1 MENKVGDHNFYLI
14 KDLKPFLNNISLK
27 CLILRYIDDPPDHI
41 NNVIKYH
48 YHVADNSG
56 SVILCITQNFIQEEL
71 VKNNIDLLN
80 DNIEDSVEL
89 YGTKEFDTFENP
101 NVVTDQMQ
109 YNQHTNK
116 KPNNLKTMK
125 YFFRV
130 GDILKITGAVT
141 TWSMGKMVIMPNTRS
156 KKNNPQEIRG
166 SIERLG
172 FFVMNI
178 NEEPNVS
185 NLITSTTEKKYQDN
199 RQSNNINCNNVT
211 NKNLGDKI
219 VHNPH
224 ILKQNK
230 DSKYDIL
237 PLFDNGNML

>member
-1 MENKVGDHNFYLI
+1 MEDKVGDNNFYLI
-14 KDLKPFLNNISLK
+14 KDLKPFLNNITLQ

-56 SVILCITQNFIQEEL
+56 SVILCIPQNFIQEEL
-71 VKNNIDLLN
+71 VKNNIDILN

-89 YGTKEFDTFENP
+89 YGNKEFDTFENA
-101 NVVTDQMQ
+101 NTVADQMQ

-116 KPNNLKTMK
+116 KPSNLKTMK

-130 GDILKITGAVT
+130 GDILKINGAVT

-156 KKNNPQEIRG
+156 KKNNTQEIRG

-199 RQSNNINCNNVT
+199 RQSNNINRNNVI
-211 NKNLGDKI
+211 NKNLDNKI
-219 VHNPH
+219 VHKPY

-230 DSKYDIL
+230 ASKYDIL
-237 PLFDNGNML
+237 PLFDNGNIL